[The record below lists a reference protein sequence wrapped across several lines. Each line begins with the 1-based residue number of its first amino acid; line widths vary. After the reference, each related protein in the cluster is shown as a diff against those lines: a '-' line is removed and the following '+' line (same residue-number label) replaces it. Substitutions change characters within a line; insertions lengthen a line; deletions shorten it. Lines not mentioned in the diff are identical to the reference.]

1 MTKIK
6 IRIEKEGQ
14 TTPAKEFLIDV
25 GNEGEYVL
33 KIPSMGMRHLR
44 QKMEYLRQ
52 KMGRLK
58 LKLHAMMQRTS
69 RLLT

>member
-25 GNEGEYVL
+25 GNEGEYIL
-33 KIPSMGMRHLR
+33 PMGMRHLR